1 MEAEIDWPSTLPRPD
16 TSFGGEASF
25 PVARTEMEDGFIRQ
39 LPLGEG
45 GRKTWSAS
53 WEFSQE
59 QCYFFELFFDHVLK
73 SGTLYFNLELP
84 RQPDEDTLTKVPV
97 RFTARYSKRYKPH
110 FRWVIQANMEEDPSF
125 DQDLDPPGDVLFYL
139 YELSG
144 GDLDAWLEYVE
155 DYDAFIL
162 TY

>member
-1 MEAEIDWPSTLPRPD
+1 MIAEIDWPATFPRPE

-45 GRKTWSAS
+45 GRKTWSVS

-59 QCYFFELFFDHVLK
+59 QFYFFSLFFEHTLL

-84 RQPDEDTLTKVPV
+84 DEASEGVLNKVPV

-110 FRWVIQANMEEDPSF
+110 FRWVVQATLEEDPQAKL
-125 DQDLDPPGDVLFYL
+125 DQDPPGDVLFYL

-155 DYDAFIL
+155 NYDEFIL
-162 TY
+162 SY